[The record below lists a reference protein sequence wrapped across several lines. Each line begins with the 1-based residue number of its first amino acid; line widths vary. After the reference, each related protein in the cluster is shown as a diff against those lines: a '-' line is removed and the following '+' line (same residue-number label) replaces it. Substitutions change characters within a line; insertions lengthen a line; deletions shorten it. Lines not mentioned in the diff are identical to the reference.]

1 MGERVAAAEVTL
13 PGDLEG
19 YGRTLAKSFPPRPP
33 PPPLHPR
40 SGHGESHV
48 ALRWLRV
55 SWGPL
60 ICVSPLVKVSVLRA
74 ASTQP

>member
-19 YGRTLAKSFPPRPP
+19 MGEPWPNRFPPPP

-48 ALRWLRV
+48 ALQWLRV